1 MSKTQALEALEARRS
16 QAADAVKAATKALAA
31 SAPATR
37 MRRKA
42 LDLTS
47 QARAR
52 ARNEVARRRTSAA
65 ATLESLAD
73 ALRGEDREAD
83 ARARRK
89 TLAVAGG
96 SSLALTA
103 ALGIGVALGFA
114 LSRQLKKRPA
124 KPVGTY
130 FSREPRAP
138 HGQAA
143 EGDDAATA
151 AGFED
156 LNPED
161 SPEPIRPPDP
171 NAVQAAER
179 MDSDYRERL
188 KAGSD
193 L

>member
-1 MSKTQALEALEARRS
+1 MSKTDALEARRS
-16 QAADAVKAATKALAA
+16 QAADAVKAATKAVATSAA
-31 SAPATR
+31 VTQ
-37 MRRKA
+37 MRKKA
-42 LDLTS
+42 LDLTG
-47 QARAR
+47 QAKARAR
-52 ARNEVARRRTSAA
+52 EEVARRRSSAA
-65 ATLESLAD
+65 VTLESLAD
-73 ALRGEDREAD
+73 ALRGEDPQAD

-96 SSLALTA
+96 SGLALTVA
-103 ALGIGVALGFA
+103 VGIGVALGFA

-124 KPVGTY
+124 RQVGTY
-130 FSREPRAP
+130 FSRQPRAP

-143 EGDDAATA
+143 EGDDASTA

-161 SPEPIRPPDP
+161 SPEPVRPPDA

-188 KAGSD
+188 QAGSD